1 MSGTVMFSRVYI
13 RSPCILIYI
22 LSKLADW
29 LLLGGIGLIGRI
41 GRIGLIGRIGRI
53 SQISLIGL
61 IDCVVGDV
69 GGDGFVFCGV
79 EEVGR
84 WAEWVLVVLDGCPA
98 YKLHA

>member
-1 MSGTVMFSRVYI
+1 MPHTTNTA
-13 RSPCILIYI
+13 
-22 LSKLADW
+22 KLADW

-41 GRIGLIGRIGRI
+41 
-53 SQISLIGL
+53 SQIGLIGL

-69 GGDGFVFCGV
+69 GGDGFAFCGV

>member
-1 MSGTVMFSRVYI
+1 MPHTTNTA
-13 RSPCILIYI
+13 
-22 LSKLADW
+22 KLADW
-29 LLLGGIGLIGRI
+29 LLLGGISL
-41 GRIGLIGRIGRI
+41 
-53 SQISLIGL
+53 ISLIGL
-61 IDCVVGDV
+61 IDSVVGDV